1 MKSSFVQ
8 GPHWIL
14 ISEDGGQGPSVASL
28 VPSHNRNSAL
38 QTRFALWSTWKDPDS
53 WMSFFPKNASSTMAE
68 IVLPFFFLFYTS
80 LGTVSDVVRHQGN
93 RQDNASPELQLFED
107 FMNAQRS
114 EDQGYPIPTGPCHPG
129 PGSCTPYFQDCELEL
144 GAAFTRPEKHC
155 KTETCSLIL
164 WWLVGLQQERR
175 CWISTSFWSTH
186 QLSTR
191 NLSFALSGLSEVTT
205 YEWEKILA
213 KYI

>member
-114 EDQGYPIPTGPCHPG
+114 EDQGYPIPTGPW
-129 PGSCTPYFQDCELEL
+129 
-144 GAAFTRPEKHC
+144 PEKHC

-164 WWLVGLQQERR
+164 WWLVGLQQGERVTVQNGFIMLKR
-175 CWISTSFWSTH
+175 NHRPKMESLMLGPSYH
-186 QLSTR
+186 QTK
-191 NLSFALSGLSEVTT
+191 T
-205 YEWEKILA
+205 
-213 KYI
+213 